1 MYMLYSIASSTA
13 YADDFDEAFLGNSLI
28 IFEVDELIRVIHLK
42 EGVRNEGLNDESCPL
57 IYIITSEDS
66 LDL

>member
-1 MYMLYSIASSTA
+1 M
-13 YADDFDEAFLGNSLI
+13 